1 MNRDIE
7 YESIAKEAGL
17 DAIDMEA
24 GRDTREVPVEMI
36 LKGLWRV
43 DGEVVVEGECP
54 VSVLL
59 NLHELAISEDGLM
72 VGMPKRITWRIWTAG
87 KEDRRRDA
95 YHSSYRGRVTP
106 LPSSVYQ

>member
-1 MNRDIE
+1 LNRDIE

-54 VSVLL
+54 VSILL
-59 NLHELAISEDGLM
+59 ALHELAVSEDGLM
-72 VGMPKRITWRIWTAG
+72 VGMP
-87 KEDRRRDA
+87 
-95 YHSSYRGRVTP
+95 
-106 LPSSVYQ
+106 